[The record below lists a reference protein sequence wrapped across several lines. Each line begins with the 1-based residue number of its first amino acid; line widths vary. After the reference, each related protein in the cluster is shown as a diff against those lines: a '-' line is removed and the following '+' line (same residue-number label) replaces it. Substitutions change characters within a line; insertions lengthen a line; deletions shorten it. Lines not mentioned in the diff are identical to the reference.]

1 MYIAIRIWLTT
12 PGNDTILYLT
22 STGQST
28 YLHVEFLC
36 AAWNRANNKRNL
48 PPRKPATAVPPRT
61 VAACHPPQKSLLR
74 MGLSLEF
81 DPGEHE
87 GRHLKAEC
95 APCVPLTLP
104 FPYCRCAYTYASP
117 DTFCPVCQGAFEKS
131 STSASGPAGICLLN
145 IGINMMTSTMQVLL
159 GR

>member
-1 MYIAIRIWLTT
+1 MCLTHKLRVRRAQNLHT
-12 PGNDTILYLT
+12 YT
-22 STGQST
+22 SN
-28 YLHVEFLC
+28 FC
-36 AAWNRANNKRNL
+36 
-48 PPRKPATAVPPRT
+48 AVPHF
-61 VAACHPPQKSLLR
+61 VNHNGQQQCHQKSLLPPCHRARSQPASHPKKACYGTR

-81 DPGEHE
+81 DPGEHV

-117 DTFCPVCQGAFEKS
+117 DSFCPVCQGAFEKS

-145 IGINMMTSTMQVLL
+145 IGINMMTSTMQVIL
-159 GR
+159 RR